1 MASKVLSRKV
11 TIYVNGKEVENTL
24 KSLGEEMRKLE
35 RQQKTLPI
43 GSEEYVKA
51 SLKIKEI
58 RSVIEAQKKAV
69 QELGKD
75 WDDTRKAAADYGDI
89 LMGLKTATGK
99 VSGIYNWAKGFVE
112 EAAKMDDAYAD
123 VMKTTGLTHDEV
135 LKLNEAFKQMDTRTA
150 REELNKLASEAGKL
164 GITGVEG
171 VASFT
176 QAADKI
182 KVALGEDLGEDA
194 TTVIGKMAEVYTR
207 STKELSEAGD
217 DLGEKMLRI
226 GSAVNSLGA
235 ASSAA
240 EPHMVDFLARLGG
253 MASQAGLSAQQVL
266 GYASA
271 LR

>member
-1 MASKVLSRKV
+1 MAKVLSRKV
-11 TIYVNGKEVENTL
+11 TIYVDGKEVESTL
-24 KSLGEEMRKLE
+24 KSLQAELNKL
-35 RQQKTLPI
+35 RNKQRTATI
-43 GSEEYVKA
+43 GSEEYVKT

-58 RSVIEAQKKAV
+58 ESVLKEQSRAIQEAGQ
-69 QELGKD
+69 D
-75 WDDTRKAAADYGDI
+75 WKEARTAAAEYANI
-89 LMGLKTATGK
+89 VVGLKTLWQKG
-99 VSGIYNWAKGFVE
+99 SDILGWAKGYVE

-135 LKLNEAFKQMDTRTA
+135 LKMNEAFKQMDTRTS

-194 TTVIGKMAEVYTR
+194 TTVIGKMADVYTR
-207 STKELSEAGD
+207 STKELADAGD

-240 EPHMVDFLARLGG
+240 EPHLVESKLNKLHI
-253 MASQAGLSAQQVL
+253 SKSNNVILTL
-266 GYASA
+266 K
-271 LR
+271 

>member
-1 MASKVLSRKV
+1 MAKPLNRTV
-11 TIYVNGKEVENTL
+11 TIYINGTQVKSTL
-24 KSLGEEMRKLE
+24 NELTKQMNILVAK
-35 RQQKTLPI
+35 QKGMII
-43 GSEEYVKA
+43 GSEEYVET

-58 RSVIEAQKKAV
+58 KSVIEEQRRAIRDT
-69 QELGKD
+69 GKD
-75 WDDTRKAAADYGDI
+75 WEKSRQAAAEYANI
-89 LMGLKTATGK
+89 VVGLKTLWQKG
-99 VSGIYNWAKGFVE
+99 SDILGWAKGYVD

-135 LKLNEAFKQMDTRTA
+135 LKLNEAFKQMDTRTS

>member
-1 MASKVLSRKV
+1 MAKTLSRKV
-11 TIYVNGKEVENTL
+11 TIYVNGKEVESTL
-24 KSLGEEMRKLE
+24 KSLDGEMKKLQN
-35 RQQKTLPI
+35 QQRGMII
-43 GSEEYVKA
+43 GSEEYVKTG
-51 SLKIKEI
+51 LKIKEI
-58 RSVIEAQKKAV
+58 KDVLDAQKMAMVKVNGEWEHVA
-69 QELGKD
+69 EMAS
-75 WDDTRKAAADYGDI
+75 RYGNI
-89 LMGLKTATGK
+89 LMGLKTLWQKG
-99 VSGIYNWAKGFVE
+99 SDILGWAKGYVE
-112 EAAKMDDAYAD
+112 EAAKMDDVYAD

-135 LKLNEAFKQMDTRTA
+135 LKLNEAFKQMDTRTS

-176 QAADKI
+176 AAADKI
-182 KVALGEDLGEDA
+182 RVALGEDLGDDA
-194 TTVIGKMAEVYTR
+194 TTVIGKMADVYTR
-207 STKELSEAGD
+207 STKELADAGD